1 MRFFAVFAIPALFLF
16 SFTPSSSLKC
26 DEVPE
31 LNAAIITYVKGNIGK
46 KVDRGECWDLAAQAL
61 NSIGAKWDGSY
72 KFGRQ
77 INAKSEC
84 IFPGDIIQFNNV
96 TVTYEKDKTFFME
109 KMEKHTAVI
118 YEVNSSEDF
127 VLADQNTGMS
137 GRKVGLH
144 GLLLKNI
151 STGTFKIYRPE
162 K

>member
-1 MRFFAVFAIPALFLF
+1 MRFISVFAIPALLFL
-16 SFTPSSSLKC
+16 SFKPSATLKC
-26 DEVPE
+26 DEVPA
-31 LNAAIITYVKGNIGK
+31 LNTAIIDYVKKNVGK

-61 NSIGAKWDGSY
+61 NSTGAKWDGSY
-72 KFGRQ
+72 QFGRQ
-77 INAKSEC
+77 INAKTEC
-84 IFPGDIIQFNNV
+84 IFPGDIIQFSNV
-96 TVTYEKDKTFFME
+96 TVTYEKDKTIFME
-109 KMEKHTAVI
+109 KMEQHTAVI
-118 YEVNSSEDF
+118 YAVNSSEDF